1 MTSEVCLMNRKT
13 VAMASDSAVTIT
25 GPGFLKTYQSEDK
38 LFPLVEGAPVGVMIY
53 NNAEIMSTPWETVIS
68 LYRDQMGGRTLDTI
82 EAYGHDFMEFLSGNP
97 ELFPADHQDTEFFKT
112 IAVVMTL
119 VAEDFDE
126 QIEHFKRNHEG
137 ASLRDHLSAIFEFVV
152 GELHTSY
159 QQYPDGS
166 ARSDLPCFPK
176 GMDQQ
181 VRRRYA
187 GEIDQLIESLIGA
200 LTAEHPVLSVSE
212 DTRNRLR
219 DIAVFSA
226 TRDAFFENY
235 TGIVVA
241 GFGARGQF
249 PQMRSYLTSS
259 VVLGILK
266 RKQDRGRDMNADAG
280 PVVETFAQDRMIRTF
295 LTGMDPYLTRFMYGE
310 TLELSFRI
318 VTDLIRK
325 VPNMSDA
332 ERQAMFDDYSRNNLG
347 FAIREFF
354 GSVAS
359 YQEQVHT
366 RPIYRAV
373 GVLPKKELGETAAA
387 LINLNSFQ
395 QKVMNSIE
403 TVGGPVDVAVI
414 TRNGGLEMMKQTPNS

>member
-13 VAMASDSAVTIT
+13 VAMASDSAVTIS

-38 LFPLVEGAPVGVMIY
+38 LFPLVNGAPVGVMIY

-68 LYRDQMGGRTLDTI
+68 LYREQMAGRTLETI
-82 EAYGHDFMEFLSGNP
+82 EDYGNDFMEFLSGNP
-97 ELFPADHQDTEFFKT
+97 DLFSADHQDTEFFKT

-126 QIEHFKRNHEG
+126 QIEIFKASG
-137 ASLRDHLSAIFEFVV
+137 KGSLREHVSAIFEFVV
-152 GELHTSY
+152 DQLYHSY

-166 ARSDLPCFPK
+166 PRQDLACFPK
-176 GMDQQ
+176 GMDEQ
-181 VRRRYA
+181 VRRRY
-187 GEIDQLIESLIGA
+187 GNEIGQITGSLLSALKAEHAA
-200 LTAEHPVLSVSE
+200 LTVSE
-212 DTRNRLR
+212 TTRNKLHE
-219 DIAVFSA
+219 IAVMSA

-235 TGIVVA
+235 TGIVIA

-266 RKQDRGRDMNADAG
+266 RKMDRSRNMNAGAG

-295 LTGMDPYLTRFMYGE
+295 LTGMDPYLLRFMYGE
-310 TLELSFRI
+310 TLELSVMTVKDVISRI
-318 VTDLIRK
+318 
-325 VPNMSDA
+325 PNLSDM
-332 ERQAMFDDYSRNNLG
+332 ERQSMFDEYSRNNLG

-354 GSVAS
+354 GSIAA

-373 GVLPKKELGETAAA
+373 GVLPKKELGETAAS

-414 TRNGGLEMMKQTPNS
+414 TRNGGLELIKQKPFS